1 MLERIKKDYSYMA
14 IPMILIMGIV
24 IAWPL
29 VQTVLTSFT
38 NSDLLG
44 VTEPNFVGFK
54 NFIDAFK
61 NSGFI
66 NSLKVSG
73 QFALVVVTSE
83 VLLGTAAAL
92 LVNEPL
98 KGSKIVRVF
107 LILPWAIP
115 TIVNAIMWRLIY
127 NPEYGALNS
136 LLYQLGIISKYE
148 SWLGNGSIAL
158 WAIMF
163 ADIWKNFS
171 LVALIV
177 LSSLQSMPES
187 QMEAAKIDGAN
198 SPQRFFYITMP
209 HIIPS
214 LQVAMVLRIIEA
226 VKVFDIIYV
235 MTKGGPA
242 NKTRSGSIFVYQE
255 AFTNSRIGS
264 GSAFAIIMVA
274 FIMILILA
282 YMRILSRQKR

>member
-1 MLERIKKDYSYMA
+1 MFYRFKKEYAYLT
-14 IPMILIMGIV
+14 IPMILIMGMV

-29 VQTVLTSFT
+29 IQTFMMSFT
-38 NSDLLG
+38 DADLLG
-44 VTEPNFVGFK
+44 IKGSTFTGLKNFVG
-54 NFIDAFK
+54 AFS
-61 NSGFI
+61 NRGFV
-66 NSLKVSG
+66 NALKVSG
-73 QFALVVVTSE
+73 TFAVVVVSAE

-98 KGSKIVRVF
+98 KGSRIVRVF
-107 LILPWAIP
+107 LILPWAVP

-148 SWLGNGSIAL
+148 SWLGNGNIAL

-163 ADIWKNFS
+163 ADVWKNFS
-171 LVALIV
+171 LVSLIV
-177 LSSLQSMPES
+177 VSSLQSLPDV
-187 QMEAAKIDGAN
+187 QIEAAKIDGAN
-198 SPQRFFYITMP
+198 APQRFFFITMP
-209 HIIPS
+209 HIIPAIQIA
-214 LQVAMVLRIIEA
+214 LVLRIIEA

-255 AFTNSRIGS
+255 AFTNSRIGA
-264 GSAFAIIMVA
+264 GSAYAIIMVA

-282 YMRILSRQKR
+282 YMKILSRQKR

>member
-1 MLERIKKDYSYMA
+1 MT

-29 VQTVLTSFT
+29 IQTVLTSLT
-38 NSDLLG
+38 NADLLG

-61 NSGFI
+61 NRGFI

-73 QFALVVVTSE
+73 QFALFVVTSE

-98 KGSKIVRVF
+98 KGSKIVRIF

-136 LLYQLGIISKYE
+136 LLYQLGIIGKYE

-209 HIIPS
+209 HIIPA

-242 NKTRSGSIFVYQE
+242 NKTRAGSIFVFQE